1 MKKSTIWRLSTQFRG
16 LRGVPR
22 IGRFLI
28 RLDEE
33 EDGGDND
40 SGGGCDGEHEERA
53 VTVTS
58 GIIDDGVGQ

>member
-1 MKKSTIWRLSTQFRG
+1 M
-16 LRGVPR
+16 PC

-58 GIIDDGVGQ
+58 GIIDNGVGQ

>member
-1 MKKSTIWRLSTQFRG
+1 
-16 LRGVPR
+16 V
-22 IGRFLI
+22 
-28 RLDEE
+28 E